1 MTAFIHLLE
10 EEGQPELLIWYK
22 STTLD
27 GMEAY

>member
-1 MTAFIHLLE
+1 MTALIHLLE

-22 STTLD
+22 NFFCD